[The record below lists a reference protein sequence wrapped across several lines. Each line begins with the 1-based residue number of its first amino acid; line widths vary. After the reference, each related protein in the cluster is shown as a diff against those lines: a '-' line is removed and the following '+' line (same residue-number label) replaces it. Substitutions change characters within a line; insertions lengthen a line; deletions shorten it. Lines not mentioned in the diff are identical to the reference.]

1 MRQPVQWRR
10 CKYSSNGIR
19 CLSCS
24 KSSRMGAVPFCAE
37 HRRELSAFPGKDG
50 GWKRFFK
57 SAGAN
62 PLKQREDR
70 GPGQLPLTV
79 AEDLSSPNPF
89 IEHQDRTSQKRKGWL

>member
-57 SAGAN
+57 SAGAK
-62 PLKQREDR
+62 PAEATGRPWARTVAHDR
-70 GPGQLPLTV
+70 GGVT
-79 AEDLSSPNPF
+79 
-89 IEHQDRTSQKRKGWL
+89 KGTERHACGFHAATK